1 MTTFYDPATIRRLA
15 ASGDNFWK
23 GAAWVLDQ
31 QDAARIDPTDYESEW
46 QPARNGAFEAYLE
59 TSAALAEY
67 GDDEPTV
74 PEILAACREGRADLA
89 EERRKIDNR
98 AAREIAN
105 IIDAPVANAAD
116 LGAPRVP

>member
-1 MTTFYDPATIRRLA
+1 MSTFIDPAKVRRLA

-31 QDAARIDPTDYESEW
+31 QDAARIDPTDYDNAWE
-46 QPARNGAFEAYLE
+46 R
-59 TSAALAEY
+59 
-67 GDDEPTV
+67 V
-74 PEILAACREGRADLA
+74 PEVLAACREGRADLA
-89 EERRKIDNR
+89 EERRKINNR
-98 AAREIAN
+98 AAQEIAG